1 MEPNFDDILDLD
13 DVKGIL
19 VLSRQGQPLYQRL
32 AAGAFDHVDP
42 ASENWAP
49 FLAALEGIREADFI
63 FEKHRLYI
71 RESAGG
77 YILVLMG
84 HFAPIAMVRLNCDI
98 ILPSLKQAHA
108 SKGLGRLFKRKR

>member
-1 MEPNFDDILDLD
+1 MEPDFQEILHLD

-19 VLSRQGQPLYQRL
+19 LVSQKGSLLYQQMTVPEVSSIRL
-32 AAGAFDHVDP
+32 ESRDW
-42 ASENWAP
+42 SP
-49 FLAALEGIREADFI
+49 FLKAMEGTREADFI
-63 FEKHRLYI
+63 FEKLRLYV

-98 ILPSLKQAHA
+98 LLPSLKQVHA
-108 SKGLGRLFKRKR
+108 SKGLGRFFKRKK